1 MGLKNQVF
9 VDLSFQGRLRKASE
23 IYQVEVYFFTK
34 MLEQYGMTAIGV
46 PRYTMP
52 VVNRSTNKSG
62 LTEFLLKIMGV
73 WTSLWLEE
81 RSPGVFVLY
90 DRSG

>member
-1 MGLKNQVF
+1 MGAYQVF
-9 VDLSFQGRLRKASE
+9 VDLSFQGRLRKNSE
-23 IYQVEVYFFTK
+23 IYQSEVYLFTK
-34 MLEQYGMTAIGV
+34 MLEQYGMAAIGV

-52 VVNRSTNKSG
+52 VIDAAAPSG
-62 LTEFLLKIMGV
+62 RMQFLLRVMGV

-81 RSPGVFVLY
+81 RSPGVFILY

>member
-1 MGLKNQVF
+1 MGVYQAF
-9 VDLSFQGRLRKASE
+9 VDLSFQGRLRKSSE
-23 IYQVEVYFFTK
+23 IYQVEVYFFVK

-52 VVNRSTNKSG
+52 VIGGPANSSG
-62 LTEFLLKIMGV
+62 RMEFLLKVMGV

-90 DRSG
+90 DQSG